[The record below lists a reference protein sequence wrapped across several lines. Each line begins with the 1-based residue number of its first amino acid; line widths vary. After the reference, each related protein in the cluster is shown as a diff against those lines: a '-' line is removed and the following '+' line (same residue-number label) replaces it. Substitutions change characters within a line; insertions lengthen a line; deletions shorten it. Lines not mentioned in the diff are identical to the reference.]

1 MVAAWS
7 GVGCLPCRLDKAN
20 CCCLSLSL
28 TLSLDPCS
36 IPPRPV
42 RPNQT
47 ETFKQSQRPTKASQM
62 RAGLFRAR
70 KRRAWPYPIWH
81 IQYIPSVRIHHIVYR
96 IHMYYMAWAAIKITR
111 CLSIF
116 GTPTRYGFPL
126 QSPAIE
132 LNFLLLIIIQ
142 NSPAKSATTKS
153 TQKNVTSTGEIN
165 FREGFVVVSR
175 FSFNRVSIPFV
186 PRLLLG
192 SVSN

>member
-81 IQYIPSVRIHHIVYR
+81 IQYILSVRIHHIVYR
-96 IHMYYMAWAAIKITR
+96 IHMYYMAWAAIKITMFVHFWNAHAIWVPPSIAGNWIKLFTFDHNSKFTSQKCNHKKHPEKCHFDR
-111 CLSIF
+111 RNKFPWGVRRRFTVQFQSGFGFRFLSCPGCF
-116 GTPTRYGFPL
+116 
-126 QSPAIE
+126 
-132 LNFLLLIIIQ
+132 
-142 NSPAKSATTKS
+142 
-153 TQKNVTSTGEIN
+153 
-165 FREGFVVVSR
+165 
-175 FSFNRVSIPFV
+175 
-186 PRLLLG
+186 
-192 SVSN
+192 